1 MPLTVIPVSAKRSR
15 CARQGR
21 KETRS
26 ERDAIPVKQEKLASK
41 DPCHAVR
48 ARKESLQRRRD
59 LCALSVLLVITN
71 LKTSCPATVVSHVLQ
86 DGDQRWTRARTKLAA
101 LLCVGI

>member
-1 MPLTVIPVSAKRSR
+1 MPLTVIPVSVKRSR
-15 CARQGR
+15 CARQGPR
-21 KETRS
+21 ETRS

-59 LCALSVLLVITN
+59 LRASSVLLVITN
-71 LKTSCPATVVSHVLQ
+71 PKMTPPASSASRARQ
-86 DGDQRWTRARTKLAA
+86 DGDQSWM
-101 LLCVGI
+101 